1 MVLSPKPQEMGSAVD
16 DFRLQDVHGK
26 DWSLSTFLSGKR
38 GAVVLFWSGVCS
50 HCIRYDGY
58 LNSFEQRHP
67 ELALVGLASRNGET
81 REQIRKTSAERELT
95 FPILYDAGSVTARE
109 WSTQQTPRAFLIDG
123 NRTLLYRGAI

>member
-1 MVLSPKPQEMGSAVD
+1 MI
-16 DFRLQDVHGK
+16 FRLQDVHGK

-67 ELALVGLASRNGET
+67 ELALVALASRNGET
-81 REQIRKTSAERELT
+81 REQIRKPAPS
-95 FPILYDAGSVTARE
+95 GSSPFRFCMMQAAVTAPGVVHA
-109 WSTQQTPRAFLIDG
+109 TDPRAFLIDG
-123 NRTLLYRGAI
+123 NRTSLYRLGNR